1 MDFYQS
7 QALEQ
12 IAYFYVIPI
21 ISSIMYF
28 YYSKNENLKIK
39 LLISSHGFILV
50 MASLFAVLISSTTT
64 TENFKVEYY
73 TFCALLILAVSSIFY
88 TLKIYEGKKT
98 IHLFQIVNLLSVFV
112 FWFIGGMTISHDW
125 L

>member
-7 QALEQ
+7 QALDQ
-12 IAYFYVIPI
+12 IAYFYVILI

-28 YYSKNENLKIK
+28 FYSKNEKLKIK

-50 MASLFAVLISSTTT
+50 AASLFAVFISSSTTT
-64 TENFKVEYY
+64 ESFKIEYY
-73 TFCALLILAVSSIFY
+73 SFCALLILAVSLILY
-88 TLKIYEGKKT
+88 TLKQYEGKNI
-98 IHLFQIVNLLSVFV
+98 IHLFQLVNLLSIFV

>member
-12 IAYFYVIPI
+12 ILYFYVIPI

-28 YYSKNENLKIK
+28 SYSKNESLKMK

-50 MASLFAVLISSTTT
+50 TASLFAVLISSTTT
-64 TENFKVEYY
+64 SESFKIEYY
-73 TFCALLILAVSSIFY
+73 AFCALLILAVTSILY
-88 TLKIYEGKKT
+88 TLKNYEGKKI

>member
-7 QALEQ
+7 QAFEQ

-21 ISSIMYF
+21 ISSIIYF
-28 YYSKNENLKIK
+28 SFSKNKILKMK

-50 MASLFAVLISSTTT
+50 LASLFAVFISSSTTT
-64 TENFKVEYY
+64 QSFKIEYY
-73 TFCALLILAVSSIFY
+73 SFCVLLVLAVISILY
-88 TLKIYEGKKT
+88 TLKNYEGKNI